1 MRAGANNG
9 DRHGR
14 LVCVLASSL
23 SLLLPSKIISHI
35 FATINQL
42 LSDGCCSNNHD
53 NSHQPSQGSYLTD
66 LDLDLDLV
74 CFKGLGAGGVSLP
87 PDS

>member
-23 SLLLPSKIISHI
+23 SLLLPSKIIYHI

-42 LSDGCCSNNHD
+42 LSDCCCSNNHD

-74 CFKGLGAGGVSLP
+74 RYH
-87 PDS
+87 